1 MTGLEKIIQKILD
14 DTKAATQQTISA
26 AEIEAAAIE
35 EEAQKSAAQQAKETS
50 RSADEAVEES
60 AKRAQSAA
68 ELLKR
73 QKILQAKQEI
83 IYDVIEK
90 AHQTLNALPNDAY
103 FDVIV
108 KLTAKAALPQ
118 RGDIIFSLKDR
129 ERLPV
134 NLEQRLKEAVKAK
147 GGSLEIS
154 DETRD
159 IDGGFV
165 LIYGGIEENCSFN
178 ALFEAERER
187 LIDRVHELLF
197 R

>member
-68 ELLKR
+68 ELLRR

-90 AHQTLNALPNDAY
+90 AHRTLNALPNDAY

-134 NLEQRLKEAVKAK
+134 NLEQRLKEAVKEK

>member
-14 DTKAATQQTISA
+14 ESEAATQQTISA
-26 AEIEAAAIE
+26 AEMEAATIE
-35 EEAQKSAAQQAKETS
+35 QEAQKLTAQQAQETS
-50 RSADEAVEES
+50 RNASEAAKES
-60 AKRAQSAA
+60 EKRAQSAA
-68 ELLKR
+68 KLLKQ

-90 AHQTLNALPNDAY
+90 ARQTLIDLPDDAY

-108 KLTAKAALPQ
+108 KLTEKAALPQ
-118 RGDIIFSLKDR
+118 HGSIIFSQKDLG
-129 ERLPV
+129 RLPA
-134 NLEQRLKEAVKAK
+134 NLELRLKEAAKEK

-159 IDGGFV
+159 ITGGFV
-165 LIYGGIEENCSFN
+165 LVYGGIEENCSFN

-187 LIDRVHELLF
+187 LTDRVHELLF

>member
-68 ELLKR
+68 ELLRR

-134 NLEQRLKEAVKAK
+134 NLEQRLKEAVKEK